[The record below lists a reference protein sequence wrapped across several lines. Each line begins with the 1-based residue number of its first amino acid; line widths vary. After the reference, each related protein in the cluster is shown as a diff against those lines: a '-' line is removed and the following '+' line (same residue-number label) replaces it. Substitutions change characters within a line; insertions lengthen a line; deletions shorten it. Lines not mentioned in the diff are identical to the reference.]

1 MSDTGIRNTYMRHK
15 KYSDTPLQV
24 RLHNY
29 QEVKLNEMIN
39 DEDYCMKHH
48 IYSKSDM
55 LRKELNAVIKD
66 YEQYKFNKSITT
78 KSLDR

>member
-1 MSDTGIRNTYMRHK
+1 MSSATIIVTFKVINGK
-15 KYSDTPLQV
+15 
-24 RLHNY
+24 
-29 QEVKLNEMIN
+29 EVKLNEMIK
-39 DEDYCMKHH
+39 DEDYCLENN

-78 KSLDR
+78 

>member
-1 MSDTGIRNTYMRHK
+1 MRHK

-39 DEDYCMKHH
+39 DEDYCLENN
-48 IYSKSDM
+48 IYSKSDVI
-55 LRKELNAVIKD
+55 RDRVNSVIKEF
-66 YEQYKFNKSITT
+66 EQYKFNKSI
-78 KSLDR
+78 SS

>member
-1 MSDTGIRNTYMRHK
+1 MRHK

-29 QEVKLNEMIN
+29 QEEKLNEMIK
-39 DEDYCMKHH
+39 DEDYCLENN

-55 LRKELNAVIKD
+55 LRKELNSVIKD

-78 KSLDR
+78 

>member
-1 MSDTGIRNTYMRHK
+1 MIKAKAKTRS
-15 KYSDTPLQV
+15 PLQV

-39 DEDYCMKHH
+39 DEDWCMKHH
-48 IYSKSDM
+48 IYSKSDI

-66 YEQYKFNKSITT
+66 YEQYKFNKTLG
-78 KSLDR
+78 K